1 MHCFTHRSAGGLSAL
16 RFYKRAEIGTH
27 LRLIALGQCLNINQ
41 GVEGISV
48 KELQCLIHT
57 CYMELFHQVTLVN
70 YQIFNTA
77 DKSNS
82 VLSVGSAGI

>member
-1 MHCFTHRSAGGLSAL
+1 M
-16 RFYKRAEIGTH
+16 
-27 LRLIALGQCLNINQ
+27 IALGQCLNINQ
-41 GVEGISV
+41 GVGGISV

-57 CYMELFHQVTLVN
+57 CYTELFHQVTLVN

-82 VLSVGSAGI
+82 VLSVGSVGI